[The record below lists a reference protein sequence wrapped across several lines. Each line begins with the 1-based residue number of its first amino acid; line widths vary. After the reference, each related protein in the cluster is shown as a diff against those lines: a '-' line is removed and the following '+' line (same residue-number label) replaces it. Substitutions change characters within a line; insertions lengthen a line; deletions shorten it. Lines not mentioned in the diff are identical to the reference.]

1 MLKLKNLMVKEETK
15 KIMNSDR
22 KLAKLIYGDAN
33 FKILEEGSYVICAV
47 TNKEISL
54 RDLKYWSVDKQEAYI
69 DAKASLEASK

>member
-1 MLKLKNLMVKEETK
+1 MVKEETK

-47 TNKEISL
+47 TNK
-54 RDLKYWSVDKQEAYI
+54 
-69 DAKASLEASK
+69 